1 MLKKILFGG
10 ESGLSAF
17 ANLGLVLLRGF
28 AGIALAFGHGID
40 KLSVSG
46 KFIESVGK
54 MGFPMPAFFAWAA
67 ALSEFG
73 CGIFLAL
80 GLFTRLSS
88 LFIGFTMLAA
98 LWSVHFNDP
107 FPKQEKAFLY
117 LFIALL
123 FLLKG
128 ASDWSLD
135 SIFRRKR

>member
-10 ESGLSAF
+10 ESGLSAT
-17 ANLGLVLLRGF
+17 ANIGLTLLRVF
-28 AGIALAFGHGID
+28 AGLAMAFGHGLG
-40 KLSVSG
+40 KLPVSEG
-46 KFIESVGK
+46 FVKAVGK
-54 MGFPMPAFFAWAA
+54 IGFPMPTVFAWAA

-73 CGIFLAL
+73 CGILLAL

-88 LFIGFTMLAA
+88 FFIGFTMLVGV
-98 LWSVHFNDP
+98 LGVHLNDP

-123 FLLKG
+123 FLFKG

-135 SIFRRKR
+135 KVFREKA